1 MGFALFKF
9 FAKEDK
15 MLTINSPRLRTP
27 NSLQNT
33 QSITSTYEKLASGKR
48 INSAKDDAAGLQIS
62 HRLTTQIAV
71 KQQTLRNLQ
80 DGISY
85 GQVADAGLS
94 ALTDALQRMRT
105 LALQA
110 ANGSNTDIDRAALN
124 EEFSQLREHI
134 NTVVADTEIFGKKPL
149 MSKPEQETNL
159 DNVPVLNEVF
169 SNNMSLTMSSGEVS
183 LGLIPAGS
191 TNVRIQIDSFSMN
204 DDINLF
210 SQFGEHLVGQ
220 DLSSMKDVIESNLFT
235 PANGYQGTET
245 YDNTDL
251 FNGDGFNYPATN
263 SQTVKGM
270 NFRYSG
276 NGNPGNNFEE
286 IIVDSVTE
294 PLLLTVIGS
303 GSFNITASWDT
314 LGSLNSSSAES
325 SDGPMLVTSTDRAIG
340 EEGYIMFEDIDA
352 SAGSLTI
359 DGITISSENLAQNA
373 ITRIDTAL
381 SRIGGFRAEIG
392 AKINAIESTIRN
404 ESNQSLMLSSANQ
417 RIEDT
422 DFAKV
427 MAEKISLDIVQQAG
441 VSVAMQARN
450 ITKEGI
456 LSLLGQLE

>member
-1 MGFALFKF
+1 MSFAVSSL

-27 NSLQNT
+27 NLLQNT

-94 ALTDALQRMRT
+94 ELTDSLQRMRT

-110 ANGSNTDIDRAALN
+110 ANGSNTDIDREALN
-124 EEFSQLREHI
+124 EEFSQLRDHI
-134 NTVVADTEIFGKKPL
+134 NSVVANTEIFGKKPL

-169 SNNMSLTMSSGEVS
+169 SNNMALTKRSGEVS

-204 DDINLF
+204 DDINIF

-220 DLSSMKDVIESNLFT
+220 NLSSMQSVIENNLFT
-235 PANGYQGTET
+235 PANGYQGTEV
-245 YDNTDL
+245 YDNSSL
-251 FNGDGFNYPATN
+251 FNGGGFNYPATN
-263 SQTVKGM
+263 SQSIKGM

-276 NGNPGNNFEE
+276 NGNPGNNLEE
-286 IIVDSVTE
+286 VIIDNVTE
-294 PLLLTVIGS
+294 PLLLTVIGN
-303 GSFNITASWDT
+303 GSFNITASWDS

-325 SDGPMLVTSTDRAIG
+325 SDGPMMVTSTDQAVG
-340 EEGYIMFEDIDA
+340 EDGYIIFEDIDA

-359 DGITISSENLAQNA
+359 DGITISSEDLAQNA
-373 ITRIDTAL
+373 IARIDTAL

-392 AKINAIESTIRN
+392 AKMNAIESTMRN
-404 ESNQSLMLSSANQ
+404 QSNQSSMLSSANQ

-427 MAEKISLDIVQQAG
+427 MAEKVSLDIVQQAS
-441 VSVAMQARN
+441 VSVAMQARD
-450 ITKEGI
+450 ITKNGI

>member
-1 MGFALFKF
+1 M
-9 FAKEDK
+9 
-15 MLTINSPRLRTP
+15 
-27 NSLQNT
+27 
-33 QSITSTYEKLASGKR
+33 
-48 INSAKDDAAGLQIS
+48 
-62 HRLTTQIAV
+62 
-71 KQQTLRNLQ
+71 
-80 DGISY
+80 
-85 GQVADAGLS
+85 
-94 ALTDALQRMRT
+94 
-105 LALQA
+105 
-110 ANGSNTDIDRAALN
+110 
-124 EEFSQLREHI
+124 
-134 NTVVADTEIFGKKPL
+134 
-149 MSKPEQETNL
+149 
-159 DNVPVLNEVF
+159 PVLNEVF
-169 SNNMSLTMSSGEVS
+169 SNNIEQGMGSGDIS

-191 TNVRIQIDSFSMN
+191 TNVRIRINDNGAN

-210 SQFGEHLVGQ
+210 TQNGDHLVGQ
-220 DLSSMKDVIESNLFT
+220 DLSSVQDRIETNLFT

-245 YDNTDL
+245 YSNGNL
-251 FNGDGFNYPATN
+251 FQGGGYNFPAVN
-263 SQTVKGM
+263 SQTINGM
-270 NFRYSG
+270 NFTYSG
-276 NGNPGNNFEE
+276 NGNPSNLNEE
-286 IIVDSVTE
+286 VIIDSVTE

-303 GSFNITASWDT
+303 GFFNITASWDT